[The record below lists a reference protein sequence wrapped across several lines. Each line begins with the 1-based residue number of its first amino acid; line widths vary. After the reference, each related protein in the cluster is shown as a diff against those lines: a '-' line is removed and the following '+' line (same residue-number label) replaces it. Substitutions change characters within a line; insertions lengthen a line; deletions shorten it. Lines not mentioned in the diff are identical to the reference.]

1 MVEEGSAS
9 LRRIGEL
16 IRKEVPDWDDEVMVT
31 ARFKAFSGQ
40 RSDWEPKY
48 VFWRDLILKLS
59 THLGVFLFHPSE
71 VKNLWFNR
79 GGLTPLCIDHVL
91 LEMYNAGDIL
101 RRGDLVDPTSGRL
114 SQILRR
120 VVHLVGLSRA
130 STQVDI
136 MEDHL
141 ILLPVL
147 KDKAA
152 EVVKS
157 ISESHWTSSCIITMR
172 KFQDI
177 CGGSKEASAIL
188 SYLSG
193 CRKVQYLAI
202 NKGEFMEGVKVS
214 LLPEAVSSI
223 TSLDCDVLHLIS
235 TAEKLQQQL
244 HVYRKLALASLQSG
258 SKKVALKH
266 ARELKLSSESREKC
280 TTLLNRVEEVLR
292 VIADAESSK
301 KVSEAI
307 QIGARAM
314 KDNRINVE
322 EVQLCL
328 EELEDAIDSQKQVE
342 NVLGVRGCRGEELK
356 EEGAGGRR
364 SWVVAGVVVIAS
376 ILQRGGS
383 PEWREG
389 GEDWW
394 EGVGWLHWGKRMG
407 LPRDRGVMGRQGRGL
422 LKMGVAGEGDVRGG
436 WQGWGPKGY
445 KSTSSYTGIED
456 EDVEDEFKKLE
467 LELEVG
473 SDSSQ
478 VCISEV
484 GLKSVREEMEDQKIA
499 ESISD
504 ALSNLNLVDVAP
516 MVSITRQDSTDS
528 TRNNLS
534 KTPKLEAA

>member
-71 VKNLWFNR
+71 IKNLWFNR
-79 GGLTPLCIDHVL
+79 GGLTPLCIDHAL

-157 ISESHWTSSCIITMR
+157 ISENHWTSSCIITMR

-244 HVYRKLALASLQSG
+244 HVINQRWEMYRKLALASLQSG
-258 SKKVALKH
+258 NKKVALKH

-322 EVQLCL
+322 EVQVCL
-328 EELEDAIDSQKQVE
+328 EELEDAIDSQKQVD
-342 NVLGVRGCRGEELK
+342 NVLE
-356 EEGAGGRR
+356 
-364 SWVVAGVVVIAS
+364 
-376 ILQRGGS
+376 
-383 PEWREG
+383 
-389 GEDWW
+389 
-394 EGVGWLHWGKRMG
+394 
-407 LPRDRGVMGRQGRGL
+407 
-422 LKMGVAGEGDVRGG
+422 
-436 WQGWGPKGY
+436 
-445 KSTSSYTGIED
+445 STSSYTGIED

-478 VCISEV
+478 ACISKV
-484 GLKSVREEMEDQKIA
+484 GVKSVREEMEDQKIA

-504 ALSNLNLVDVAP
+504 ALSNLSLVDVAP
-516 MVSITRQDSTDS
+516 MVSITQQDSTDS

-534 KTPKLEAA
+534 KTSKLEAA

>member
-59 THLGVFLFHPSE
+59 THLGVFLVHPSE
-71 VKNLWFNR
+71 VKNLWFNQ

-157 ISESHWTSSCIITMR
+157 ISENHWTSSCIITMR

-244 HVYRKLALASLQSG
+244 HVINQRWEMYRKLALASLQSG
-258 SKKVALKH
+258 NKKVALKH

-342 NVLGVRGCRGEELK
+342 NVLE
-356 EEGAGGRR
+356 
-364 SWVVAGVVVIAS
+364 
-376 ILQRGGS
+376 
-383 PEWREG
+383 
-389 GEDWW
+389 
-394 EGVGWLHWGKRMG
+394 
-407 LPRDRGVMGRQGRGL
+407 
-422 LKMGVAGEGDVRGG
+422 
-436 WQGWGPKGY
+436 
-445 KSTSSYTGIED
+445 STSSYTGIED

-478 VCISEV
+478 VCISKV
-484 GLKSVREEMEDQKIA
+484 GVKSVREEMEDQKIA

-504 ALSNLNLVDVAP
+504 ALSNLSLVDVAP
-516 MVSITRQDSTDS
+516 MVSITQQDSTDS

>member
-136 MEDHL
+136 MEHHL

-157 ISESHWTSSCIITMR
+157 ISENHWTSSCIITMR

-244 HVYRKLALASLQSG
+244 HVINQRWEMYRKLALASLQSG
-258 SKKVALKH
+258 NKKVALKH

-328 EELEDAIDSQKQVE
+328 EELEDAIDSQKQVD
-342 NVLGVRGCRGEELK
+342 NVLE
-356 EEGAGGRR
+356 
-364 SWVVAGVVVIAS
+364 
-376 ILQRGGS
+376 
-383 PEWREG
+383 
-389 GEDWW
+389 
-394 EGVGWLHWGKRMG
+394 
-407 LPRDRGVMGRQGRGL
+407 
-422 LKMGVAGEGDVRGG
+422 
-436 WQGWGPKGY
+436 
-445 KSTSSYTGIED
+445 STSSYTGIED

-478 VCISEV
+478 ACISKAGV
-484 GLKSVREEMEDQKIA
+484 KSVREEMEDQKIA
-499 ESISD
+499 ESICD
-504 ALSNLNLVDVAP
+504 ALSNLSLVDVAP
-516 MVSITRQDSTDS
+516 MVSITQQDSTDS

>member
-202 NKGEFMEGVKVS
+202 NKGEFMEIGYRPNLWHDLCKVAALS
-214 LLPEAVSSI
+214 FKP
-223 TSLDCDVLHLIS
+223 TIS
-235 TAEKLQQQL
+235 R
-244 HVYRKLALASLQSG
+244 YRKLALASLQSG
-258 SKKVALKH
+258 NKKVALKH

-342 NVLGVRGCRGEELK
+342 NVLVREGVRGCRREELK
-356 EEGAGGRR
+356 EEEGAGGRR

-422 LKMGVAGEGDVRGG
+422 LKMWVAGEGDVRE
-436 WQGWGPKGY
+436 
-445 KSTSSYTGIED
+445 STSSYTGIED

-484 GLKSVREEMEDQKIA
+484 GVKSVREEMEDQKIA

>member
-244 HVYRKLALASLQSG
+244 HVINQRWEMYRKLALASLQSG
-258 SKKVALKH
+258 NKKVALKH

-342 NVLGVRGCRGEELK
+342 NVLE
-356 EEGAGGRR
+356 
-364 SWVVAGVVVIAS
+364 
-376 ILQRGGS
+376 
-383 PEWREG
+383 
-389 GEDWW
+389 
-394 EGVGWLHWGKRMG
+394 
-407 LPRDRGVMGRQGRGL
+407 
-422 LKMGVAGEGDVRGG
+422 
-436 WQGWGPKGY
+436 
-445 KSTSSYTGIED
+445 STSSYTGIED

-484 GLKSVREEMEDQKIA
+484 GVKSVREEMEDQKIA

>member
-9 LRRIGEL
+9 LRGIGEL

-71 VKNLWFNR
+71 VKNLWFNQ

-157 ISESHWTSSCIITMR
+157 ISENHWTSSCIITMR

-177 CGGSKEASAIL
+177 CRGSKEASAIL

-244 HVYRKLALASLQSG
+244 HVINQRWEMYRKLALASLQSG
-258 SKKVALKH
+258 NKKVALKH

-342 NVLGVRGCRGEELK
+342 NVLE
-356 EEGAGGRR
+356 
-364 SWVVAGVVVIAS
+364 
-376 ILQRGGS
+376 
-383 PEWREG
+383 
-389 GEDWW
+389 
-394 EGVGWLHWGKRMG
+394 
-407 LPRDRGVMGRQGRGL
+407 
-422 LKMGVAGEGDVRGG
+422 
-436 WQGWGPKGY
+436 
-445 KSTSSYTGIED
+445 STSSYTGIED

-478 VCISEV
+478 VCISKV
-484 GLKSVREEMEDQKIA
+484 GVKSVREEMEDQKIA

-504 ALSNLNLVDVAP
+504 ALSNLSLVDVAP
-516 MVSITRQDSTDS
+516 MVSITQQDSTDS

>member
-71 VKNLWFNR
+71 LSPFAKQLFVFLKVKNLWFNR

-244 HVYRKLALASLQSG
+244 HVINQRWEMYRKLALASLQSG

-342 NVLGVRGCRGEELK
+342 NVLVC
-356 EEGAGGRR
+356 
-364 SWVVAGVVVIAS
+364 VATA
-376 ILQRGGS
+376 
-383 PEWREG
+383 E
-389 GEDWW
+389 
-394 EGVGWLHWGKRMG
+394 
-407 LPRDRGVMGRQGRGL
+407 
-422 LKMGVAGEGDVRGG
+422 
-436 WQGWGPKGY
+436 
-445 KSTSSYTGIED
+445 STSSYTGIED

-484 GLKSVREEMEDQKIA
+484 GVKSVREEMEDQKIA

>member
-147 KDKAA
+147 KVVLCDKAA

-244 HVYRKLALASLQSG
+244 HYRKLALASLQSG

-342 NVLGVRGCRGEELK
+342 NVLG
-356 EEGAGGRR
+356 AGGRR

-389 GEDWW
+389 E
-394 EGVGWLHWGKRMG
+394 
-407 LPRDRGVMGRQGRGL
+407 
-422 LKMGVAGEGDVRGG
+422 
-436 WQGWGPKGY
+436 
-445 KSTSSYTGIED
+445 STSSYTGIED

-467 LELEVG
+467 LEVG

-484 GLKSVREEMEDQKIA
+484 GVKSVREEMEDQKIA

>member
-157 ISESHWTSSCIITMR
+157 ISENHWTSSCIITMR

-223 TSLDCDVLHLIS
+223 TSLDCDVLHLMS

-244 HVYRKLALASLQSG
+244 HVINQRWEMYRKLALASLQCG
-258 SKKVALKH
+258 NKKVALKH

-328 EELEDAIDSQKQVE
+328 EELEDAIDSQKQVD
-342 NVLGVRGCRGEELK
+342 NVLE
-356 EEGAGGRR
+356 
-364 SWVVAGVVVIAS
+364 
-376 ILQRGGS
+376 
-383 PEWREG
+383 
-389 GEDWW
+389 
-394 EGVGWLHWGKRMG
+394 
-407 LPRDRGVMGRQGRGL
+407 
-422 LKMGVAGEGDVRGG
+422 
-436 WQGWGPKGY
+436 
-445 KSTSSYTGIED
+445 STSSYTGIED

-478 VCISEV
+478 VCISKV
-484 GLKSVREEMEDQKIA
+484 GVKSVREEMEDQKIA

-504 ALSNLNLVDVAP
+504 ALSNLSLVDVAP
-516 MVSITRQDSTDS
+516 MVSITQQDSTDS

>member
-157 ISESHWTSSCIITMR
+157 ISENHWTSSCIITMR

-244 HVYRKLALASLQSG
+244 HVINQRWEMYRKLALASLQSG
-258 SKKVALKH
+258 NKKVALKH

-328 EELEDAIDSQKQVE
+328 EELEDAIDSQKQVD
-342 NVLGVRGCRGEELK
+342 NVLE
-356 EEGAGGRR
+356 
-364 SWVVAGVVVIAS
+364 
-376 ILQRGGS
+376 
-383 PEWREG
+383 
-389 GEDWW
+389 
-394 EGVGWLHWGKRMG
+394 
-407 LPRDRGVMGRQGRGL
+407 
-422 LKMGVAGEGDVRGG
+422 
-436 WQGWGPKGY
+436 
-445 KSTSSYTGIED
+445 STSSYTGIED
-456 EDVEDEFKKLE
+456 EDVEGEFKKLE

-478 VCISEV
+478 VCISKV
-484 GLKSVREEMEDQKIA
+484 GVKSVREEMEDQKIA

-504 ALSNLNLVDVAP
+504 ALSNLSLVDVAP
-516 MVSITRQDSTDS
+516 MVSITQQDSTDS

>member
-48 VFWRDLILKLS
+48 VFWRNLILKLS

-101 RRGDLVDPTSGRL
+101 RRGDLVDPTSGQL

-136 MEDHL
+136 MEGHL

-157 ISESHWTSSCIITMR
+157 LSESHWTSSCIITMR

-244 HVYRKLALASLQSG
+244 HV
-258 SKKVALKH
+258 
-266 ARELKLSSESREKC
+266 
-280 TTLLNRVEEVLR
+280 
-292 VIADAESSK
+292 
-301 KVSEAI
+301 
-307 QIGARAM
+307 
-314 KDNRINVE
+314 IN
-322 EVQLCL
+322 
-328 EELEDAIDSQKQVE
+328 
-342 NVLGVRGCRGEELK
+342 
-356 EEGAGGRR
+356 
-364 SWVVAGVVVIAS
+364 
-376 ILQRGGS
+376 QR
-383 PEWREG
+383 
-389 GEDWW
+389 W
-394 EGVGWLHWGKRMG
+394 EM
-407 LPRDRGVMGRQGRGL
+407 
-422 LKMGVAGEGDVRGG
+422 
-436 WQGWGPKGY
+436 
-445 KSTSSYTGIED
+445 
-456 EDVEDEFKKLE
+456 
-467 LELEVG
+467 
-473 SDSSQ
+473 
-478 VCISEV
+478 
-484 GLKSVREEMEDQKIA
+484 
-499 ESISD
+499 
-504 ALSNLNLVDVAP
+504 
-516 MVSITRQDSTDS
+516 
-528 TRNNLS
+528 
-534 KTPKLEAA
+534 

>member
-157 ISESHWTSSCIITMR
+157 ISENHWTSSCIITMR

-244 HVYRKLALASLQSG
+244 HVINQRWEMYRKLALASLQSG
-258 SKKVALKH
+258 NKKVALKH

-328 EELEDAIDSQKQVE
+328 EELEDAIDSQKQVDNFLE
-342 NVLGVRGCRGEELK
+342 
-356 EEGAGGRR
+356 
-364 SWVVAGVVVIAS
+364 
-376 ILQRGGS
+376 
-383 PEWREG
+383 
-389 GEDWW
+389 
-394 EGVGWLHWGKRMG
+394 
-407 LPRDRGVMGRQGRGL
+407 
-422 LKMGVAGEGDVRGG
+422 
-436 WQGWGPKGY
+436 
-445 KSTSSYTGIED
+445 STSSYTGIED

-478 VCISEV
+478 VCISKV
-484 GLKSVREEMEDQKIA
+484 GVKSVREEMEDQKIA

-504 ALSNLNLVDVAP
+504 ALSNLSLVDVAP
-516 MVSITRQDSTDS
+516 MVSITQQDSTDS